1 MRNVT
6 STVYYINSLPDW
18 FYIKDSV
25 KTMSSYWWV
34 TDIVVLHTDPKRPD
48 YFGES
53 EEEYFKVTE
62 HWKDFGSGFDK
73 SVHELAPK
81 NKELIDIRKSLQE

>member
-48 YFGES
+48 YFGEL

-62 HWKDFGSGFDK
+62 HWTMELVWQRKRAMSGLSAVILMSF
-73 SVHELAPK
+73 
-81 NKELIDIRKSLQE
+81 SLLF